1 MARRIRPVGHEDR
14 LSLVDHLDE
23 LRTRII
29 LSLVAFGVALALC
42 FWQNHLILRIVN
54 DPLNG
59 RKPITLG
66 VAEPFTTTFTLSAY
80 AAILIALPVVLY
92 QLYAFILPAFTPGE
106 RRVAMPLLLMVP
118 FLFIGGVVF
127 GYYVVLPAALKFL
140 LHFNTDQFRVEIRA
154 RDYYSF
160 VSMTLVACGLL
171 FQIPVGILGLNRMG
185 IVTPRQLRKN
195 RRDAFKGG
203 GGSSSA
209 EKTIQ
214 KQIDNAQKQ
223 LAANPH
229 NQAALQQLIRDNYQL
244 ASLSADQTTGTF
256 SADGKK
262 NLQQASIAWQR
273 YLATNPA

>member
-29 LSLVAFGVALALC
+29 LSLVAFGVALGLC

-66 VAEPFTTTFTLSAY
+66 VAEPFTTTFTLAAY
-80 AAILIALPVVLY
+80 AAILISLPVVLY

-140 LHFNTDQFRVEIRA
+140 LHFNTDQFQVQIRA

-195 RRDAFKGG
+195 RRYAILVIAVLAMLLPGVDPVSMLIEMVPMIVLYELSILLAVAFGRP
-203 GGSSSA
+203 SEEVSDRIASA
-209 EKTIQ
+209 E
-214 KQIDNAQKQ
+214 
-223 LAANPH
+223 
-229 NQAALQQLIRDNYQL
+229 
-244 ASLSADQTTGTF
+244 G
-256 SADGKK
+256 
-262 NLQQASIAWQR
+262 
-273 YLATNPA
+273 

>member
-29 LSLVAFGVALALC
+29 LSLFAFGVALALC

-80 AAILIALPVVLY
+80 AAILISLPVLLY
-92 QLYAFILPAFTPGE
+92 QIYAFIIPAFTPGE
-106 RRVAMPLLLMVP
+106 RRVAMPLLMMVP
-118 FLFIGGVVF
+118 FLFIAGVVF

-154 RDYYSF
+154 RDYYGF
-160 VSMTLVACGLL
+160 VSMTLIACGIL
-171 FQIPVGILGLNRMG
+171 FQIPVGILGLNRLG

-195 RRDAFKGG
+195 RRYAILVIAVIAMLLPGVDPVTMLLLMAPLVVLFE
-203 GGSSSA
+203 GS
-209 EKTIQ
+209 IL
-214 KQIDNAQKQ
+214 
-223 LAANPH
+223 LAALVDRRVER
-229 NQAALQQLIRDNYQL
+229 ARARDEAEL
-244 ASLSADQTTGTF
+244 
-256 SADGKK
+256 
-262 NLQQASIAWQR
+262 
-273 YLATNPA
+273 

>member
-1 MARRIRPVGHEDR
+1 MARRIRPIAHEDR

-29 LSLVAFGVALALC
+29 LSLFAFGVALALC

-59 RKPITLG
+59 RKPLTLG

-80 AAILIALPVVLY
+80 AAILISLPVLLY
-92 QLYAFILPAFTPGE
+92 QLYAFVLPAFTPNE
-106 RRVAMPLLLMVP
+106 KRVAMPLLLMVP
-118 FLFIGGVVF
+118 FLFIAGVVF

-195 RRDAFKGG
+195 RRYAILVIAVLAMLLPGVDPVSMLIEMVPMIVLYELSILLAVAFGRP
-203 GGSSSA
+203 SEEVPDRVASA
-209 EKTIQ
+209 E
-214 KQIDNAQKQ
+214 
-223 LAANPH
+223 
-229 NQAALQQLIRDNYQL
+229 
-244 ASLSADQTTGTF
+244 G
-256 SADGKK
+256 
-262 NLQQASIAWQR
+262 
-273 YLATNPA
+273 